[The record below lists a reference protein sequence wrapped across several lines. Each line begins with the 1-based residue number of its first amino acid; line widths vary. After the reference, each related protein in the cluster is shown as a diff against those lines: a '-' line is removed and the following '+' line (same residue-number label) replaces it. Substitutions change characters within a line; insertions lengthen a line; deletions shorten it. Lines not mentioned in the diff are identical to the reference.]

1 MIWGVVIACYYGA
14 QKYDK
19 LRQSVA
25 TTLVIGLGLSVS
37 VMFLGHFGLYPL
49 LTFLGTPSSIIRQS
63 YQYISMIVSCVWV
76 SLGYNLCAGLLRA
89 VGDSLTALYF
99 LIFSALVNI
108 ILDFFITQLHL
119 GVQSAGLATIISQ
132 GLSAILCLYYI
143 KKKVTFLLLHKSDFV
158 LDSSLYLDLFGQGM
172 AMGLM
177 NSIVSI
183 GTVTLQYAIN
193 GFCPLIIS
201 AQVAARR
208 IMSFAVL
215 PLTSLAAG

>member
-1 MIWGVVIACYYGA
+1 
-14 QKYDK
+14 
-19 LRQSVA
+19 
-25 TTLVIGLGLSVS
+25 
-37 VMFLGHFGLYPL
+37 
-49 LTFLGTPSSIIRQS
+49 
-63 YQYISMIVSCVWV
+63 MIVSCVWV

-119 GVQSAGLATIISQ
+119 GVQSGLATIISQ

>member
-1 MIWGVVIACYYGA
+1 M
-14 QKYDK
+14 
-19 LRQSVA
+19 
-25 TTLVIGLGLSVS
+25 
-37 VMFLGHFGLYPL
+37 
-49 LTFLGTPSSIIRQS
+49 
-63 YQYISMIVSCVWV
+63 
-76 SLGYNLCAGLLRA
+76 
-89 VGDSLTALYF
+89 
-99 LIFSALVNI
+99 
-108 ILDFFITQLHL
+108 
-119 GVQSAGLATIISQ
+119 
-132 GLSAILCLYYI
+132 
-143 KKKVTFLLLHKSDFV
+143 TFLLLHKSDFV

-215 PLTSLAAG
+215 PLTSPCCWVTIFTSQNFGVQQFKRIVEGSKQSCLVSIIWSIIACVLLYMTSPFLAGLISGSDNAMIINNADRYLHISSLFILFWEHSSSLEIVSRG